1 MYKTNITKN
10 STGCWRIDKEFC
22 AFADSERH
30 LGHILKIE
38 SQWLACD
45 GTRLGESGTG
55 FRIIGIFPDIESAK
69 KAVEF
74 ASMIGTAAVM

>member
-1 MYKTNITKN
+1 MHKANIAEN
-10 STGCWRIDKEFC
+10 STGLWRMGKNFC

-45 GTRLGESGTG
+45 GTHLGERGIG

-74 ASMIGTAAVM
+74 VLMIGRAAVM

>member
-1 MYKTNITKN
+1 MGKK
-10 STGCWRIDKEFC
+10 FC

-45 GTRLGESGTG
+45 GTHLGERGIG
-55 FRIIGIFPDIESAK
+55 FRIIGIFPDMESAK

-74 ASMIGTAAVM
+74 ASIHMRAHVTGTVVVM